1 MNELVIEKGI
11 PLPKRA
17 GALTSGLRKLQI
29 GDSFLTDRQAPS
41 FSVTAKRI
49 GIKIASR
56 RQPDGRL
63 RIWRVA

>member
-11 PLPKRA
+11 PLPKKW
-17 GALTSGLRKLQI
+17 GAMTSGLRKLQI
-29 GDSFLTDRQAPS
+29 GDSFLTDKLVPS

-56 RQPDGRL
+56 KQPDGQM
-63 RIWRVA
+63 RIWRIS

>member
-11 PLPKRA
+11 PLPKRS

-29 GDSFLTDRQAPS
+29 GDSFLTDKLVPA

-56 RQPDGRL
+56 KQPDGQM